1 MRKRKVERWNQ
12 ILDAVEKI
20 KRISSEIRP
29 ADFVPFKVPVD
40 QSDLSCRKLEEL
52 RMELQ
57 SLEKEKVYV
66 HAFCSSFLT
75 EYLFSFPHLLILLFF
90 LNLSQNERLKQV
102 MGCLNT
108 LHSLCKVLGIDFK
121 QTVSDVHPSLDED
134 EVPRNISNTTIER
147 LALAIQRLH
156 EIKIERMQKV
166 CILQLKTRNSII

>member
-1 MRKRKVERWNQ
+1 
-12 ILDAVEKI
+12 
-20 KRISSEIRP
+20 
-29 ADFVPFKVPVD
+29 
-40 QSDLSCRKLEEL
+40 
-52 RMELQ
+52 
-57 SLEKEKVYV
+57 
-66 HAFCSSFLT
+66 
-75 EYLFSFPHLLILLFF
+75 
-90 LNLSQNERLKQV
+90 